1 HVENGKHFIIRN
13 ITSRNVTPE
22 YSKKAGIDNATVA
35 IYGCDNF
42 VLDNIKMS
50 NSAGILIGYGVVKC
64 KYLSIPQN
72 FRLNNITLNNSQL
85 GYSLRGI
92 QISSGNAISFVALT
106 NMELSH
112 ASLELHNQPQHLFLR
127 NINVMQKSTIGPA
140 LAMHFDLRKD
150 VRGIF
155 MAKKETLL
163 SLVNI
168 HAVNEN
174 GDNSVTIDKINQQIV
189 NVEAI
194 NFSLP
199 QQEK

>member
-1 HVENGKHFIIRN
+1 
-13 ITSRNVTPE
+13 
-22 YSKKAGIDNATVA
+22 
-35 IYGCDNF
+35 
-42 VLDNIKMS
+42 
-50 NSAGILIGYGVVKC
+50 
-64 KYLSIPQN
+64 
-72 FRLNNITLNNSQL
+72 
-85 GYSLRGI
+85 
-92 QISSGNAISFVALT
+92 ALT

-127 NINVMQKSTIGPA
+127 NINVMQKSAIGPA
-140 LAMHFDLRKD
+140 LTMHFDLRKD

-168 HAVNEN
+168 HAVNES

-199 QQEK
+199 RQEK

>member
-1 HVENGKHFIIRN
+1 
-13 ITSRNVTPE
+13 
-22 YSKKAGIDNATVA
+22 
-35 IYGCDNF
+35 
-42 VLDNIKMS
+42 
-50 NSAGILIGYGVVKC
+50 
-64 KYLSIPQN
+64 
-72 FRLNNITLNNSQL
+72 
-85 GYSLRGI
+85 
-92 QISSGNAISFVALT
+92 
-106 NMELSH
+106 
-112 ASLELHNQPQHLFLR
+112 
-127 NINVMQKSTIGPA
+127 MQKSTIGPA

-150 VRGIF
+150 VRGILWR
-155 MAKKETLL
+155 KKETLL